1 VLPTL
6 RALKRRPADRH
17 GLLAYR
23 NGRRWIDVRSD
34 EVNEYIRDRS
44 GGEFTAKDF
53 RTWNATV
60 LAAVA
65 LARGDGEAPTRAAR
79 KRAIKAAVE
88 EVADYLDNTPAVC
101 RSAYIDPR
109 VIDRFESGETIRPAL
124 ARAASAGNGGF
135 ADRERIEAA
144 VAALIE

>member
-23 NGRRWIDVRSD
+23 DGRRWIDVRSD
-34 EVNEYIRDRS
+34 EVNEHLRDRA

-65 LARGDGEAPTRAAR
+65 LAQVDGEEPSRAAR
-79 KRAIKAAVE
+79 RRIVKGAIE
-88 EVADYLDNTPAVC
+88 EVAAYLDNTPAVC

-109 VIDRFESGETIRPAL
+109 VIDRFDSGETIRATL
-124 ARAASAGNGGF
+124 DRAARGNGAF
-135 ADRERIEAA
+135 VERERIEAA
-144 VAALIE
+144 VVALIA